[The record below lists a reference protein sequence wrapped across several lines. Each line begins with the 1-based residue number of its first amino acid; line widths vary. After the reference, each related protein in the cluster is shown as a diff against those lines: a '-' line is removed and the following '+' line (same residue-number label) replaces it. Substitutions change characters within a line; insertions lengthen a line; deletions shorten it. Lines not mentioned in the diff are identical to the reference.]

1 MDAKRYSQVE
11 ALFNQCCDLA
21 PDERDALLNNA
32 CAGDN
37 ELRNAVENL
46 LRHDRD
52 TQQFDEDRKVGAMA
66 AASPNAQFTFALV
79 ESDDNSTFTA
89 VSGDDMVTSPNAEEE
104 ADVSSGVFFTADSDN
119 DSQVVR
125 VTYKGTK
132 RYARVNIG
140 IADEPSATPIAI
152 MFVAEPE
159 LAPVDA

>member
-1 MDAKRYSQVE
+1 MHDFANTLAVLTHYIDTPATAQSAHAGQ
-11 ALFNQCCDLA
+11 DLQGYIN
-21 PDERDALLNNA
+21 PSFF
-32 CAGDN
+32 C
-37 ELRNAVENL
+37 
-46 LRHDRD
+46 HI
-52 TQQFDEDRKVGAMA
+52 GAMA